1 MRQIKRKWRKMK
13 WNKFCQWCKK
23 QLLRLKKPFLI
34 VGFVWLVSCITGF
47 VLNCLFTYGFKLR
60 LDINLLVDGK
70 TYLYAFLLFVV
81 ALTVVLAYYYKHY
94 WLKRAK
100 KIIQGDERDND
111 INVNLEAAHFQT
123 NEKVDANYIK
133 IRYTEL
139 KESHLVGIPIR
150 AVESKGNYEIN
161 FAKKRAYNDHR
172 HDGVGQDNH
181 LYQSHNTNSVAERC
195 KTVHAHI

>member
-1 MRQIKRKWRKMK
+1 MK

-34 VGFVWLVSCITGF
+34 VGCAWLVSCITGF

-70 TYLYAFLLFVV
+70 TYLYAFLLSVV

-111 INVNLEAAHFQT
+111 VDTNLEAAHFQT
-123 NEKVDANYIK
+123 NEEVDHHYIK

-139 KESHLVGIPIR
+139 KGSQLVGIPIR
-150 AVESKGNYEIN
+150 AVECKGNYEIN
-161 FAKKRAYNDHR
+161 FAKNAHTMIIGTTGSGKVRPDRA
-172 HDGVGQDNH
+172 
-181 LYQSHNTNSVAERC
+181 
-195 KTVHAHI
+195 